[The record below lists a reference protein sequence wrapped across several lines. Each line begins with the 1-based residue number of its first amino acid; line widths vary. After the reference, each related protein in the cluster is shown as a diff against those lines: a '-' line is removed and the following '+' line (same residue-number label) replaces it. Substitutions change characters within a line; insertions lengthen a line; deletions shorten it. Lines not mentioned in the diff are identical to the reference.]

1 VRLLKPL
8 PICLFCL
15 IAFLGVSAFT
25 SAVPRVQSQKTILY
39 VKPGANGNCGSWVDA
54 CELQIAL
61 GKATAGDQIWVAT
74 GTYKPTAIVDLD
86 RTTTFQLISGV
97 AIYGG
102 FPASG
107 GTWQDRDWGANI
119 TTLSGD
125 IGIPNEKTDNCYHV
139 VTGSGVK
146 SSAILDGFTITA
158 GNASGSSTSPYY
170 SGGGMYNSAGSPTLT
185 NVIFSGNSASGS
197 GGGMY
202 NSAGSPTIKNV
213 TFSGNSAR
221 YGGGMTNGQSNC
233 TLDNVNFYENSV
245 TYAGGGMYN
254 NNSSPTLTNVIFSGN
269 SASGSGGGMYTTGN
283 SNPTLTNVTFNDN
296 TTVYYG
302 GGMDNYAS
310 GHSTLINVTFS
321 GNSAGVGGGGMHNY
335 SCHLT
340 LTNITFSDNYASENG
355 GGILN
360 IDSSIT
366 LTNITFSG
374 NLATLKGGGMY
385 HFASY
390 GSNPT
395 LTNVTLSGNSAS
407 TGAGI
412 YNDGSRNPIITNA
425 IIWGNIPDQIMDN
438 SLTTIINNSVIQG
451 GYPGTG
457 NIAEDPLLGPLADNG
472 GFTQT
477 RAIGAGSPAIDTG
490 SPTVCPVV
498 DQRGYIRPVDGDGDV
513 TAICDMGAYEFASSL
528 ATFSLSVDKQG
539 GGLVAKYPDKPS
551 YQFGEVV
558 TLIATPDPT
567 WNFSY
572 WGGDI
577 FKLENPLTVVVT
589 RNMSATAIFYQL
601 ETFLPLISR

>member
-1 VRLLKPL
+1 MRLLKPL
-8 PICLFCL
+8 PMCLFCL

-202 NSAGSPTIKNV
+202 
-213 TFSGNSAR
+213 
-221 YGGGMTNGQSNC
+221 
-233 TLDNVNFYENSV
+233 
-245 TYAGGGMYN
+245 
-254 NNSSPTLTNVIFSGN
+254 
-269 SASGSGGGMYTTGN
+269 TTGN

-321 GNSAGVGGGGMHNY
+321 GNSAGVSGGGMHNY